1 MPAERL
7 FMRKI
12 REILQLRWGE
22 KLSQRDVARSVRVSP
37 STVFDCV
44 SRAQLAGLRWP
55 LPDTLDEAALEALL
69 YSASCTV
76 AQQPRAL
83 PHWSY
88 IDRELR
94 RKGVTLQLLWDEYKR
109 QHRDDGYQYSQFCEL
124 FRRYKGQ
131 LDVVLRQD
139 YRAGEKAFVDFSGD
153 GIAMVNPH
161 TGCNA
166 HGK

>member
-7 FMRKI
+7 SMRKI
-12 REILQLRWGE
+12 TEILQLRWGE

-69 YSASCTV
+69 YPVSSTV

-83 PHWSY
+83 PDWSY
-88 IDRELR
+88 IHSELR
-94 RKGVTLQLLWDEYKR
+94 RKGVTLQLLWDEYKQ
-109 QHRDDGYQYSQFCEL
+109 QHRATTGISTVSSASCSDGTRVSWTWC
-124 FRRYKGQ
+124 
-131 LDVVLRQD
+131 
-139 YRAGEKAFVDFSGD
+139 
-153 GIAMVNPH
+153 
-161 TGCNA
+161 C
-166 HGK
+166 GKTTVPERKRL